1 MGSSQP
7 EGQPASSGKRLFG
20 EGRAAFVG
28 AATPEAR
35 GSAGMWGRVREG
47 RVGASAH
54 CTAVLRVAVLRDD
67 PIGRSVGHSLI
78 VTTIPS
84 DHRNSFR

>member
-1 MGSSQP
+1 MWSSQP
-7 EGQPASSGKRLFG
+7 EAQPTSSSKRLFG
-20 EGRAAFVG
+20 EGRAALVG
-28 AATPEAR
+28 VATPRAR
-35 GSAGMWGRVREG
+35 GSAGMKGAFGRRG
-47 RVGASAH
+47 VGVWAH

-84 DHRNSFR
+84 NHRNSFR